1 LLFRNFRVRSVATFS
16 SVVDTMAVDKMD
28 YTYRSTPREAVGE
41 RIFTATGYP
50 ADREIPLHNENAYQR
65 RWPLKLAFACLQA
78 ASSGGE
84 TPLADMQRVSARIGA
99 DTMQEFEA
107 RGVRYIRHYRPGIDL
122 SWQTVFR
129 VDEPAGVAAFCAE
142 NDILHE
148 WLDEETLRTVQSCQ
162 GVARHPRTAES
173 VFFNQAHLF
182 HVSSMGEE
190 SARHLVEVFGRDRLP
205 RHATYADG
213 AEIEITQL
221 EAIRSSFRAEASAFS
236 WQDGDVLLLDNMQVA
251 HGRRP
256 YRGVRE
262 VLTALLDPSPPVRSP

>member
-1 LLFRNFRVRSVATFS
+1 
-16 SVVDTMAVDKMD
+16 
-28 YTYRSTPREAVGE
+28 
-41 RIFTATGYP
+41 
-50 ADREIPLHNENAYQR
+50 
-65 RWPLKLAFACLQA
+65 
-78 ASSGGE
+78 
-84 TPLADMQRVSARIGA
+84 
-99 DTMQEFEA
+99 
-107 RGVRYIRHYRPGIDL
+107 
-122 SWQTVFR
+122 
-129 VDEPAGVAAFCAE
+129 
-142 NDILHE
+142 
-148 WLDEETLRTVQSCQ
+148 
-162 GVARHPRTAES
+162 
-173 VFFNQAHLF
+173 
-182 HVSSMGEE
+182 MGEE